1 MNAAQPNRLSGGR
14 IDHGRTVSFSFDGKR
29 FTGHPGDTLAS
40 ALMANDIALLGRSFK
55 YHRPRGLIAAG
66 SEEPNALVTLKR
78 RGARTPNTRATTV
91 ELTDGIAATSQN
103 AWPSLRV
110 DAMAVNDILAPFLT
124 AGFYYKT
131 FMWPRSFWEKLY
143 EPAIRRAAGL
153 GRLGT
158 APDPDRYDRGFLHCD
173 LLVIGA
179 GPAGLMAAL
188 TAGRAGAR
196 VILADEDFTAG
207 GRLNA
212 ETFTIDDAPAADW
225 TAATLAELAALPN
238 VRVMARTTVF
248 GVFDHGIYGAVEMA
262 VPDAPSHAPR
272 QTLWRLY
279 TRACVVCAGATERP
293 IAFPDNDRPGILL
306 AGAARAYVNRWAAT
320 PAQRVAVFTNND
332 DGHRTAVD
340 LAARGVT
347 VVAVIDTRADA
358 PDCAVAETLKGAQVI
373 GTSGRLRL
381 AGITVRLADGSARH
395 IGCGALAVS
404 GGWNPNL
411 HLGAQ
416 QRTRPVWDAG
426 LAAFRPAPGAVP
438 GQRMAGAAAGTFS
451 THGALAEGTAAARAA
466 LDDFGVAGADVAVPK
481 AEDAPTRITAF
492 WHVTDTKGRAWLDFQ
507 NDVTFKD
514 VALAQQEGF
523 RAVEHVKRY
532 TTLGMATDQGRTAN
546 VNAIGVMAAL
556 TGKDIAETGTTMF
569 RPPYSPVS
577 IAAFAGR
584 ARDTEFRPTR
594 RTPTHGWAEDQGAVF
609 VEAGQWL
616 RAQYFPQAG
625 ETHWRQSVDREA
637 KAVRNAVGICDCTTL
652 GKIDVQGRDAAAFL
666 NRIYCNAMAKLAVGR
681 VRYGLMLR
689 EDGIAMDDGTAAR
702 LAEDHFIVTTT
713 TANAGAV
720 YRHMEFARQCLWPG
734 LDVQLVST
742 TDAWAQIAVAGP
754 NARALLQRIVDDT
767 HDLSN
772 EAFPF
777 MACGPVSV
785 CGGLRARLFR
795 ISFSGEPAYEI
806 AVPARYGDALMREL
820 MTQGADLGVTP
831 YGTEALGVLRIEK
844 GHAAGNELNGRT
856 TAAVLGLG
864 RMVSTSKAGTG
875 KDNTGK
881 DNTGK
886 ASIGA
891 VLSRREGLESDDRR
905 LVGLMPVDGKTAVPG
920 GAHLLAGEAALT
932 ANNALGWVTSA
943 AFSPNL
949 ESPIGLA
956 FLARGPQRMGET
968 LRAVSPIEGLDIPVR
983 VVSAHFIDPE
993 GGRLRG

>member
-1 MNAAQPNRLSGGR
+1 MSGGQSNRIPGGR
-14 IDHGRTVSFSFDGKR
+14 IDRSRTVSFTFDGR
-29 FTGHPGDTLAS
+29 QFTGHPGDTLAS
-40 ALMANDIALLGRSFK
+40 ALMANDVALLGRSFK
-55 YHRPRGLIAAG
+55 YHRPRGLIGAG
-66 SEEPNALVTLKR
+66 SEEPNALVTLL
-78 RGARTPNTRATTV
+78 RGASRTPNTRATVV
-91 ELTDGIAATSQN
+91 ELTDGIAAASQN
-103 AWPSLRV
+103 AWPSLGF
-110 DAMAVNDILAPFLT
+110 DAMAVNDWLAPFLT

-131 FMWPRSFWEKLY
+131 FMWPRAFWEKLY

-158 APDPDRYDRGFLHCD
+158 VADPDSYDRGFLHCD
-173 LLVIGA
+173 LLVVGA

-196 VILADEDFTAG
+196 VILADEDFAPG

-212 ETFTIDDAPAADW
+212 ETFAIDDAAGSDW
-225 TAATLAELAALPN
+225 ATAALAELAALPT

-248 GVFDHGIYGAVEMA
+248 GVFDHGVYGAVELA
-262 VPDAPSHAPR
+262 APDAPGHAPR
-272 QTLWRLY
+272 QTLWRIY
-279 TRACVVCAGATERP
+279 TKACVVCAGATERP

-306 AGAARAYVNRWAAT
+306 AGSARAYANRWAAT
-320 PAQRVAVFTNND
+320 PARRVAVFTNND

-358 PDCAVAETLKGAQVI
+358 PDCTSAETLKGAVVT

-381 AGITVRLADGSARH
+381 SAITVRLADGSTRQIA
-395 IGCGALAVS
+395 CGALAVS

-411 HLGAQ
+411 HLSAQ
-416 QRTRPVWDAG
+416 QRTRPTWDDAI
-426 LAAFRPAPGAVP
+426 AAFRPTPGAVP

-451 THGALAEGTAAARAA
+451 THGALAEGAAAARAA
-466 LDDFGVAGADVAVPK
+466 LDDLGIACADAPLPQ
-481 AEDAPTRITAF
+481 AEDAPTRVNAF
-492 WHVTDTKGRAWLDFQ
+492 WHVTGAKGRAWLDFQ
-507 NDVTFKD
+507 NDVTVKD
-514 VALAQQEGF
+514 VGLAQQEGF

-546 VNAIGVMAAL
+546 VSAIGVMAAL
-556 TGKDIAETGTTMF
+556 TGQGIAETGTTMF
-569 RPPYSPVS
+569 RPPYTPVS
-577 IAAFAGR
+577 IGAFAGR
-584 ARDTEFRPTR
+584 ARDGEFRPTR
-594 RTPTHGWAEDQGAVF
+594 RTPTHGWAEEQGAVF
-609 VEAGQWL
+609 VEVGQWL

-625 ETHWRQSVDREA
+625 ETHWRETVDREA
-637 KAVRNAVGICDCTTL
+637 KAVRSAVGICDCTTL
-652 GKIDVQGRDAAAFL
+652 GKIDVQGHDAAEFL
-666 NRIYCNAMAKLAVGR
+666 NRIYCNGMAKLPAGR

-702 LAEDHFIVTTT
+702 LAEDHFVVTTT

-720 YRHMEFARQCLWPG
+720 YRQMEFARQCLWPG
-734 LDVQLVST
+734 MDVQLIST

-754 NARALLQRIVDDT
+754 NSRALLSRIVDPE

-772 EAFPF
+772 DAFPF
-777 MACGPVSV
+777 MACRPVTV

-795 ISFSGEPAYEI
+795 ISFSGELAYEI

-856 TAAVLGLG
+856 TAAMLGLG
-864 RMVSTSKAGTG
+864 RMVSTA
-875 KDNTGK
+875 KD
-881 DNTGK
+881 
-886 ASIGA
+886 SIGA
-891 VLSRREGLESDDRR
+891 VLSRREGLEADDRR
-905 LVGLMPVDGKTAVPG
+905 LVGLVPVDGKTALPG
-920 GAHLLAGEAALT
+920 GAHLLAEGAEPKAQ
-932 ANNALGWVTSA
+932 NALGWISSA

-949 ESPIGLA
+949 GSPIALA
-956 FLARGPQRMGET
+956 FVARGPERMDET
-968 LRAVSPIEGLDIPVR
+968 LRAVSPVDGLDIPVR
-983 VVSAHFIDPE
+983 VVSSHFVDPE